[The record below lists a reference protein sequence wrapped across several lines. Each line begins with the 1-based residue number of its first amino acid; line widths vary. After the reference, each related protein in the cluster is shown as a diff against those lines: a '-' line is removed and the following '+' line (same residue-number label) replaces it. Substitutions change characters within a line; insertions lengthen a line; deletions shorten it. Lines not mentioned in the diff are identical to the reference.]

1 MQTIGRLLACALLVA
16 LCPAPL
22 AAQAPTRA
30 PAAAPALPVVDVRHV
45 GPQVGT
51 VLPDFK
57 LSDQHGVVRTRTSIL
72 GPSGG
77 LLVFFRSADW

>member
-1 MQTIGRLLACALLVA
+1 MRATPRRFLWAVTVA
-16 LCPAPL
+16 ICTAPL
-22 AAQAPTRA
+22 SAQAPTRA
-30 PAAAPALPVVDVRHV
+30 SASATALPVVDVRHV

-57 LSDQHGVVRTRTSIL
+57 LSDQNGVVRTRASIL